1 MSDQHRQ
8 IPVLPER
15 PRVHPIDGGIARSY
29 SVGRQSF
36 SRACQG
42 GVLVL
47 TITTNRAL
55 AGNVQASLM
64 TTLNSADGNGWT
76 KVPFVRSADAKTL
89 TCRIMTEHPGLHTF
103 RAEFSINGGVTWVR
117 DNVPDAWVLIDPPQV
132 DGLRLAVGR
141 SEFYAASRPSLA

>member
-1 MSDQHRQ
+1 
-8 IPVLPER
+8 
-15 PRVHPIDGGIARSY
+15 
-29 SVGRQSF
+29 
-36 SRACQG
+36 
-42 GVLVL
+42 
-47 TITTNRAL
+47 
-55 AGNVQASLM
+55 M

-132 DGLRLAVGR
+132 DGLRVYTLIPTVSGTFADWK
-141 SEFYAASRPSLA
+141 EDLLSLIHI